1 MTAPENAP
9 SGTEAPPVRLDD
21 YEPQAR
27 ALLPRSIYDYFA
39 GGAEDEAAVAGNRAA
54 YAHYRFRFKVLS
66 CVATPDLGCEILGR
80 RLTMPVQLAPTATQK
95 MAHPEGELAAARA
108 AAAAGVA
115 FSLSTLSTTSL
126 EDVAAAS
133 SGTMW
138 FQLYMY
144 RDRGITI
151 DLIERAAESGYSA
164 VQLTVDTP
172 RLGRR
177 ERDFRN
183 GFGLP
188 EGMRYENLAGA
199 LRRTDKS
206 AELGQSALSSYFTD
220 QLDSWLTW
228 KDLEWLVAK
237 CRLPVM
243 AKGVVRADDARRAID
258 MGVGA
263 VIVSNH
269 GGRQLDHSIATLD
282 ALPEVAQAVAGAVP
296 VLVDGGVRRGTD
308 VLKAIALG
316 ARSVMIGRP
325 YLWALAVDGEA
336 GVSRVLELLRQE
348 ITVSMSLLGVK
359 NLSELSLDL
368 LTRA

>member
-1 MTAPENAP
+1 MGAFERAVAGIVP
-9 SGTEAPPVRLDD
+9 PPVRLDD
-21 YEPQAR
+21 YEPAAR
-27 ALLPRSIYDYFA
+27 ALLPPMIYDYFA
-39 GGAEDEAAVAGNRAA
+39 GGAEDEAAVAGNRSA
-54 YAHYRFRFKVLS
+54 YARYRFRFKVLS
-66 CVATPDLGCEILGR
+66 SVATPDLACEILGQ

-108 AAAAGVA
+108 AASAGIA
-115 FSLSTLSTTSL
+115 FSLSTLSTVSL
-126 EDVAAAS
+126 EEVAAAS
-133 SGTMW
+133 SGTRW

-144 RDRGITI
+144 RDRGITV

-188 EGMRYENLAGA
+188 EGMRYENLTGA
-199 LRRTDKS
+199 LARTGES
-206 AELGQSALSSYFTD
+206 AEFGQSALSAYFTD

-228 KDLEWLVAK
+228 KDLEWLVGK
-237 CRLPVM
+237 SRLPVM
-243 AKGVVRADDARRAID
+243 AKGVVRGDDARQAVD
-258 MGVGA
+258 AGVA
-263 VIVSNH
+263 ALIVSNH
-269 GGRQLDHSIATLD
+269 GGRQLDYSIATLD
-282 ALPEVAQAVAGAVP
+282 ALPEVVEAVAGAVP

-336 GVSRVLELLRQE
+336 GVSRVLELMREE

-359 NLSELSLDL
+359 NLGELSQDL
-368 LTRA
+368 LVRQ

>member
-1 MTAPENAP
+1 MAGPEDAPDDN
-9 SGTEAPPVRLDD
+9 GTPPVRLDD
-21 YEPQAR
+21 YEPRAR
-27 ALLPRSIYDYFA
+27 ALLPRTIYDYFA
-39 GGAEDEAAVAGNRAA
+39 GGAEDEATVAANLAA
-54 YAHYRFRFKVLS
+54 YGRYRFRFKVLS
-66 CVATPDLGCEILGR
+66 SVTNPDLACEVLGA
-80 RLTMPVQLAPTATQK
+80 RLAMPVQLAPTATQK
-95 MAHPEGELAAARA
+95 MAHPDGELAAARA
-108 AAAAGVA
+108 AAAAGIA
-115 FSLSTLSTTSL
+115 YSLSTLSTVSI
-126 EDVAAAS
+126 EDVGAACP
-133 SGTMW
+133 GTKW

-144 RDRGITI
+144 RDRGVTT
-151 DLIERAAESGYSA
+151 DLIDRAAEAGYGA

-188 EGMRYENLAGA
+188 EGMRYENLTGA
-199 LRRTDKS
+199 LRRTGEA

-228 KDLEWLVAK
+228 KDLEWLVSK
-237 CRLPVM
+237 SQLPVM
-243 AKGVVRADDARRAID
+243 AKGIVRGDDARRAVD
-258 MGVGA
+258 AGVGA

-269 GGRQLDHSIATLD
+269 GGRQLDYSIATLD
-282 ALPEVAQAVAGAVP
+282 ALPDVVQAVAGDVP

-308 VLKAIALG
+308 VLKAVALG

-336 GVSRVLELLRQE
+336 GVAKVLDLMRQE

-359 NLSELSLDL
+359 SLGELSADL
-368 LTRA
+368 LIRL

>member
-1 MTAPENAP
+1 MAAFERSATGTAP
-9 SGTEAPPVRLDD
+9 PPVRLEDF
-21 YEPQAR
+21 EPAAR
-27 ALLPRSIYDYFA
+27 ALLPPMIYDYFA
-39 GGAEDEAAVAGNRAA
+39 GGSEDEAAVAGNRAA
-54 YAHYRFRFKVLS
+54 YARYRFRFKVLS
-66 CVATPDLGCEILGR
+66 SVATPDLACEILGQ

-95 MAHPEGELAAARA
+95 MAHPDGELAAARA
-108 AAAAGVA
+108 AADAGVA
-115 FSLSTLSTTSL
+115 FSLSTLSTVSL

-133 SGTMW
+133 NGTRW

-151 DLIERAAESGYSA
+151 DLIERAAASGYSA

-188 EGMRYENLAGA
+188 EGMRYENLAGT
-199 LRRTDKS
+199 LRRTAES
-206 AELGQSALSSYFTD
+206 AEFGQSALSSYFTD

-228 KDLEWLVAK
+228 KDLEWLVSK
-237 CRLPVM
+237 SRLPVM
-243 AKGVVRADDARRAID
+243 AKGVVRADDARQAVD
-258 MGVGA
+258 AGVRGI
-263 VIVSNH
+263 IVSNH
-269 GGRQLDHSIATLD
+269 GGRQLDYAIATLE
-282 ALPEVAQAVAGAVP
+282 ALPEVVEAVAGAIP

-316 ARSVMIGRP
+316 ARSTMIGRP
-325 YLWALAVDGEA
+325 YLWALAVDGQA
-336 GVSRVLELLRQE
+336 GVARVLELLREE

-359 NLSELSLDL
+359 NLSELTPDL